1 MFRFLVFFLLCTG
14 AYAQECEVTIDNA
27 SAFVGKEV
35 TVCGV
40 VTEINSPEHI
50 SGSPTYF
57 NMGGLYPNQIFTLVL
72 WGKNKHKFVQGLD
85 HYKGKHLTIT
95 GVVEL
100 FRGKP
105 QMVLTFPEQVKELPL
120 GH

>member
-14 AYAQECEVTIDNA
+14 AYAQECEVTIENA
-27 SAFVGKEV
+27 SAFVGKEG

-40 VTEINSPEHI
+40 CTALNSPEHV
-50 SGSPTYF
+50 SGSPRYF
-57 NMGGLYPNQIFTLVL
+57 KLDRPCPNQIFTRVL